1 MTFFAKSFGRI
12 PTKQVFLVVVGLVE
26 TMFYSFETF
35 ASSFKEE
42 HFSDGLADFSNEGQL
57 SERNF

>member
-1 MTFFAKSFGRI
+1 
-12 PTKQVFLVVVGLVE
+12 
-26 TMFYSFETF
+26 MFYSFETF

-57 SERNF
+57 SERNFWSQVVID